1 MTISNEQ
8 YHADPAVSASH
19 LHAIARSPYHYW
31 SRYLDSNRKPVEPTA
46 AMRLGSLVHCAVLE
60 PDELHNRY
68 AIGPDRRSNAGK
80 EQAERMAAAGIE
92 AVTGSD
98 MALAQSMAA
107 SVRRHPAAAAL
118 LAQGKAE
125 QSFWW
130 DDATTGLLCK
140 CRPDWYYGTTVV
152 DLKTTTD
159 ASPSGFARSIATFR
173 YHVQASHYLTGLH
186 GAERFVF
193 IAVEKTAP
201 YAVAVYELDA
211 AAMAAGDELRQRDM
225 RVIADCQATK
235 EWPGYGDDCQTLS
248 LPSWAL
254 RNESAIT
261 SEDF

>member
-1 MTISNEQ
+1 MTSNAD

-19 LHAIARSPYHYW
+19 LHAVAKSPYHYW
-31 SRYLDSNRKPVEPTA
+31 SRYLDPQRVSVEPTT

-60 PDELHNRY
+60 PEELAGRY
-68 AIGPDRRSNAGK
+68 GVCGPRNTKAGK

-92 AVTGSD
+92 AVTQSD
-98 MALAQSMAA
+98 MALALSMAL
-107 SVRRHPAAAAL
+107 SVRLHPAAAAL
-118 LAQGKAE
+118 LAHGKAE

-130 DDATTGLLCK
+130 DDAATGLRCK
-140 CRPDWYYGTTVV
+140 CRPAWYAGTTVI

-159 ASPSGFARSIATFR
+159 ASPSSFARSIATFR
-173 YHVQASHYLTGLH
+173 YHVQASHYLAGLH

-211 AAMAAGDELRQRDM
+211 AALAAGDELRQRDM
-225 RVIADCQATK
+225 RVIADCQAIS
-235 EWPGYGDDCQTLS
+235 EWPGYGNTIQSLS

-254 RNESAIT
+254 TANPTIT
-261 SEDF
+261 SDDF

>member
-1 MTISNEQ
+1 VTSNAD

-19 LHAIARSPYHYW
+19 LHAVAKSPYHYW
-31 SRYLDSNRKPVEPTA
+31 SRYLDPKRSAPEPTA

-60 PDELHNRY
+60 PEDLLQRY
-68 AIGPDRRSNAGK
+68 GVCAPRNTKAGK

-92 AVTGSD
+92 AVTSSD
-98 MALAQSMAA
+98 MALALSMAL
-107 SVRRHPAAAAL
+107 SVRLHPAAAAL
-118 LAQGKAE
+118 LAHGKAE

-130 DDATTGLLCK
+130 DDAATGLRCK
-140 CRPDWYYGTTVV
+140 CRPDWYAGATVV

-159 ASPSGFARSIATFR
+159 ASPAGFARSVATFR
-173 YHVQASHYLTGLH
+173 YHVQASHYLAGLH

-235 EWPGYGDDCQTLS
+235 EWPGYGDDCQALS

>member
-1 MTISNEQ
+1 MTSNAD

-19 LHAIARSPYHYW
+19 LHAVAKSPYHYF
-31 SRYLDSNRKPVEPTA
+31 SRYLNPERIAPEPTA

-60 PDELHNRY
+60 PEELGKRY
-68 AIGPDRRSNAGK
+68 GVCAPRNTKAGK

-98 MALAQSMAA
+98 MELALAMADA
-107 SVRRHPAAAAL
+107 VHSHQAAAEL
-118 LAQGKAE
+118 LRNGQAE

-130 DDATTGLLCK
+130 DDSATGLRCK
-140 CRPDWYYGTTVV
+140 CRPDWYDGTTVV

-159 ASPSGFARSIATFR
+159 ASPAGFARSVATFR
-173 YHVQASHYLTGLH
+173 YHVQASHYLAGLH

-235 EWPGYGDDCQTLS
+235 EWPGYGDTCQALS

-254 RNESAIT
+254 TANPTIT
-261 SEDF
+261 SDDF

>member
-1 MTISNEQ
+1 MTSNAD

-31 SRYLDSNRKPVEPTA
+31 SRYLDPKRSPVEPTA

-60 PDELHNRY
+60 PDELSARY
-68 AIGPDRRSNAGK
+68 TIAPDRRTKAGK

-92 AVTGSD
+92 AVTQSD
-98 MALAQSMAA
+98 MTLALSMAA
-107 SVRRHPAAAAL
+107 SVRVHPAAAAL

-130 DDATTGLLCK
+130 DDSATGLRCK

-173 YHVQASHYLTGLH
+173 YHMQASHYLTGLH

-211 AAMAAGDELRQRDM
+211 AALAAGNELRQRDM

-254 RNESAIT
+254 TANPTIT
-261 SEDF
+261 SDDF

>member
-1 MTISNEQ
+1 MTITNEQ

-19 LHAIARSPYHYW
+19 LHAVARSPYHYW
-31 SRYLDSNRKPVEPTA
+31 SRYLDLSRKPVEPTA

-60 PDELHNRY
+60 PGELSQRY
-68 AIGPDRRSNAGK
+68 GVCGPRNTKAGK

-92 AVTGSD
+92 AVTASD
-98 MALAQSMAA
+98 MMAA
-107 SVRRHPAAAAL
+107 NCMADSVHRHPAASAL

-130 DDATTGLLCK
+130 DDSATGLRCK

-211 AAMAAGDELRQRDM
+211 AALAAGDELRQRDM

-254 RNESAIT
+254 TANPTIT
-261 SEDF
+261 SDDF

>member
-1 MTISNEQ
+1 MTSNAD

-19 LHAIARSPYHYW
+19 LHAVARSPYHYW
-31 SRYLDSNRKPVEPTA
+31 SRFLDSNRIPLEPTA
-46 AMRLGSLVHCAVLE
+46 AMRLGTLVHTAVLE
-60 PDELHNRY
+60 PDELSKRY
-68 AIGPDRRSNAGK
+68 STCLPRNTKAGK
-80 EQAERMAAAGIE
+80 EQAERMATAGIE

-98 MALAQSMAA
+98 MALALSMAN
-107 SVRRHPAAAAL
+107 SVRNHPAAAAL

-130 DDATTGLLCK
+130 DDTTTGLRCK
-140 CRPDWYYGTTVV
+140 CRPDWYYGTTVI

-186 GAERFVF
+186 GAKRFVF

-254 RNESAIT
+254 TANPTIT
-261 SEDF
+261 SDDF